1 MRCKLPKQVMI
12 SKIALQEDLDFLIK
26 KNLSKYINKEFKGD
40 ITLIKKN
47 SKLVKI
53 LTEVREKGI

>member
-1 MRCKLPKQVMI
+1 MI